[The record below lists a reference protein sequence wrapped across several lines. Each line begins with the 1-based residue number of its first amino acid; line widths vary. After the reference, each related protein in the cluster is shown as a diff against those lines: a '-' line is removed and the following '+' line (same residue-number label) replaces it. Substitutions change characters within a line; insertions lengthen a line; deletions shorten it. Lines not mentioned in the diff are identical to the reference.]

1 MLVKRVAGGF
11 EARPLMSSWF
21 IPCSGA
27 SSPKGSTLAPTPS
40 TARRIQSLHLTRDHA
55 PDKSAVAIY
64 EHVWF
69 SSAEAHG

>member
-1 MLVKRVAGGF
+1 MAF

-21 IPCSGA
+21 IPCAGA
-27 SSPKGSTLAPTPS
+27 QVPRAAHLPPTPS
-40 TARRIQSLHLTRDHA
+40 TARRIRSLHLSRDRA

-69 SSAEAHG
+69 SSAKLRGYNGSKA